1 MTLSKGLE
9 NVYVAETS
17 ISSIIDD
24 MLTYVGY
31 GIDDLMENNASFE
44 EVIYLLWHL
53 RLPNKDEFKKF
64 KREIQENMAVSETII
79 TSLRMQNHQ
88 KLHPMSVLR
97 TTVSMLGVF
106 DTEAE
111 LDDGEAV
118 YRKGLRLQAKMPTI
132 VAAFSRI
139 RRGLDPI
146 PPREDL
152 NMVRKFLIYD
162 YRRRSR

>member
-1 MTLSKGLE
+1 MNLKNL
-9 NVYVAETS
+9 
-17 ISSIIDD
+17 
-24 MLTYVGY
+24 
-31 GIDDLMENNASFE
+31 
-44 EVIYLLWHL
+44 
-53 RLPNKDEFKKF
+53 

-118 YRKGLRLQAKMPTI
+118 YRKGLRLQAKCQPLLPLFPEF
-132 VAAFSRI
+132 VADLIQFH
-139 RRGLDPI
+139 
-146 PPREDL
+146 RE
-152 NMVRKFLIYD
+152 KI
-162 YRRRSR
+162 